1 MKISVIIPVLNEARH
16 ISHTLSCLQSMRQR
30 GHEIIVIDGGSDD
43 HTLDI
48 AAPLSDT
55 VIQTGKGRALQMH
68 AGVRQARGDVLWFLH
83 ADTIC
88 PENADNIIG
97 NALKKN
103 DWGRFD
109 VVIMSQHRMLKLVSY
124 MMNLRSCITGICTGD
139 QGMFVKK
146 EIYNNTSGFPAIPL
160 MEDVA
165 LSKVL
170 KRYGRPA
177 CVKETLQTSGR
188 RWEEDGLIRTILLM
202 WILRA
207 LYFIGV
213 SPAAL
218 KSLYK

>member
-1 MKISVIIPVLNEARH
+1 MPPRFCSITLAAGASSRMPEDMRPKACCRVGVRSVI
-16 ISHTLSCLQSMRQR
+16 
-30 GHEIIVIDGGSDD
+30 D
-43 HTLDI
+43 
-48 AAPLSDT
+48 
-55 VIQTGKGRALQMH
+55 
-68 AGVRQARGDVLWFLH
+68 
-83 ADTIC
+83 
-88 PENADNIIG
+88 

-109 VVIMSQHRMLKLVSY
+109 IVITSQYRMLKLVSY